1 MQTTTLLTSL
11 EQSWRG
17 FGWTRLRNH
26 LALAFISLAGIGAI
40 KIFYVP
46 RGGLDYVITIG
57 AGYVAL
63 LLIGISLII
72 GPVWLIVRR
81 RNPVNLYL
89 RRDVGIWAG
98 ITGLLHVG
106 FGLFLNARGNI
117 LSNFLSFDADGLP
130 RLLLEGRGLSNY
142 IGLIATIVLIVL
154 LLTSNDLMLKRL
166 KGKRWKTVQRLNY
179 VLAVL
184 ALAHTLIY
192 QQVGG
197 REPPFA
203 DLTLMLTLIVL
214 IWQLTGLLL
223 YRTWQ
228 ARVTHFTQSR
238 K

>member
-17 FGWTRLRNH
+17 FGWSRLRNH
-26 LALAFISLAGIGAI
+26 IALALISLAGIASI

-63 LLIGISLII
+63 LLIGVSLII

-81 RNPVNLYL
+81 KNPVNVFL

-117 LSNFLSFDADGLP
+117 LSNFLRLDADGLP

-142 IGLIATIVLIVL
+142 IGLIATILLIVL
-154 LLTSNDLMLKRL
+154 LLTSNDLMLRRL

-179 VLAVL
+179 ALAVL
-184 ALAHTLIY
+184 ALVHTLIY
-192 QQVGG
+192 QQASS

-214 IWQLTGLLL
+214 IWQLTGMLL
-223 YRTWQ
+223 YRTWRERANRLTQ
-228 ARVTHFTQSR
+228 AR

>member
-1 MQTTTLLTSL
+1 MQTTTLWTAL
-11 EQSWRG
+11 EHNWRG
-17 FGWTRLRNH
+17 FGWPRLRAH
-26 LALAFISLAGIGAI
+26 VALALLSLAGIAAI
-40 KIFYVP
+40 KVFYVP

-57 AGYVAL
+57 AGYVSL

-72 GPVWLIVRR
+72 GPLWLIVRR
-81 RNPVNLYL
+81 RNPVNVYL

-117 LSNFLSFDADGLP
+117 LSNFLRLDSDDAP

-142 IGLIATIVLIVL
+142 VGLIATLVLIVL
-154 LLTSNDLMLKRL
+154 LVTSSDLMLRRL

-179 VLAVL
+179 LLAGL

-192 QQVGG
+192 QQAGG
-197 REPPFA
+197 REPPFG

-214 IWQLTGLLL
+214 IWQMTGMLL

-228 ARVTHFTQSR
+228 RRLGTQAR
-238 K
+238 